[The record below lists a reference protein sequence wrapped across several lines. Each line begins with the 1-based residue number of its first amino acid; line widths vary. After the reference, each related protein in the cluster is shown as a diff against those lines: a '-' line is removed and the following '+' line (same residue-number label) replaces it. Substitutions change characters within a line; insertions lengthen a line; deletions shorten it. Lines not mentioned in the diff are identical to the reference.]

1 MKNVLL
7 VDDDSVFNFLNTKTL
22 ERMGIARDIQTA
34 MNGEQAMDL
43 FNGYYK
49 GAGCLPDI
57 VLLDL
62 NMPIMNGF
70 EFLEAFNRLD
80 LPNKEQVRIIIVSS
94 SQDKGD
100 ITRPR
105 TLGANGYLSKPL
117 TEKSLNEALH
127 DQ

>member
-70 EFLEAFNRLD
+70 QFLEAFNRMD

-100 ITRPR
+100 ITRAR